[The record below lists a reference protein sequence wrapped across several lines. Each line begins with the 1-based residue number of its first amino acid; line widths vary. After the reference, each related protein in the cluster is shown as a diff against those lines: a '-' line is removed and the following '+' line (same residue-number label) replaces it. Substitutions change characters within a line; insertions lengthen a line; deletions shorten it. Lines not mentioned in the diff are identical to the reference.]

1 MSTFRC
7 PVCDAERP
15 TLRALLACHPRELRR
30 LTDQMG
36 KEPVAGMSLADLV
49 CRPLPK
55 GRFHAVHR
63 FLYRQEEEAS

>member
-7 PVCDAERP
+7 PVCDAECP

-30 LTDQMG
+30 LTDRLGQ
-36 KEPVAGMSLADLV
+36 EPVAGMSLTDLL
-49 CRPLPK
+49 CWPLSE

-63 FLYRQEEEAS
+63 FLHRQEVEAS